1 MSSVP
6 PEATP
11 PANPLPWEARQT
23 RGALEAFFDTLGIF
37 FSRPAEAWARAREIG
52 DLGSPLLFGTVVAW
66 LSYAVHAVLNRFL
79 MLPMLP
85 GALGRRLGTM
95 GHYGRIGIV
104 FHLIFAPVFIAV
116 ALFLGAAILHV
127 CCMITGA
134 LSNSASGFEGSF
146 RTVAYSEVSSLA
158 VMIPVVGGI
167 VAMVWW
173 IILAVQ
179 GVQRM
184 HRTTQSK
191 AIAAI
196 LIPVVVCCGGLLLV
210 AIIAGTAFLARGAR

>member
-6 PEATP
+6 PEP
-11 PANPLPWEARQT
+11 PLPGNPLPWEARQT

-37 FSRPAEAWARAREIG
+37 FSRPAEAWARAREVG
-52 DLGSPLLFGTVVAW
+52 DLGSPLIFGTIVAW
-66 LSYAVHAVLNRFL
+66 LSYAVHSILSRFL
-79 MLPMLP
+79 MLPLLP

-116 ALFLGAAILHV
+116 ALFIGAAVLHV

-158 VMIPVVGGI
+158 VMIPVVGAI
-167 VAMVWW
+167 IATVWW
-173 IILAVQ
+173 VILAVQ

-210 AIIAGTAFLARGAR
+210 AVIAGTAFLARGAR